1 MKGVLYMVVKKKEF
15 YCNLGVQTGYA
26 EIKPVL
32 KAVRMPDGTVSSF
45 CQFTLAIPGERTS
58 YTIFCVEELAQQCAE
73 SVTPGDLSL
82 IHILRNYQPEACIC
96 VCGPDI
102 RWCGNEAGD
111 VRDVYKRQEWHWTE
125 EGTREPAGAWHGRR
139 VYGRGS
145 EMESVR

>member
-58 YTIFCVEELAQQCAE
+58 YTIFVLKNWRSSAR
-73 SVTPGDLSL
+73 SL
-82 IHILRNYQPEACIC
+82 
-96 VCGPDI
+96 
-102 RWCGNEAGD
+102 
-111 VRDVYKRQEWHWTE
+111 
-125 EGTREPAGAWHGRR
+125 
-139 VYGRGS
+139 
-145 EMESVR
+145 

>member
-73 SVTPGDLSL
+73 SVTPGDYA
-82 IHILRNYQPEACIC
+82 IA
-96 VCGPDI
+96 
-102 RWCGNEAGD
+102 
-111 VRDVYKRQEWHWTE
+111 
-125 EGTREPAGAWHGRR
+125 
-139 VYGRGS
+139 YGRTTCKRDSSGVCFS
-145 EMESVR
+145 FKFVNFIFIDKAIIIFVSSNKMSIVF

>member
-73 SVTPGDLSL
+73 SVTPGDHA
-82 IHILRNYQPEACIC
+82 IA
-96 VCGPDI
+96 
-102 RWCGNEAGD
+102 
-111 VRDVYKRQEWHWTE
+111 
-125 EGTREPAGAWHGRR
+125 
-139 VYGRGS
+139 YGRTTCKRDSSGVCLEAVSVLDGGS
-145 EMESVR
+145 EMDIEQAADDELTGPLHITLRGSGFHNMRE

>member
-73 SVTPGDLSL
+73 SVMPGDYA
-82 IHILRNYQPEACIC
+82 IA
-96 VCGPDI
+96 
-102 RWCGNEAGD
+102 
-111 VRDVYKRQEWHWTE
+111 
-125 EGTREPAGAWHGRR
+125 
-139 VYGRGS
+139 YGRTTCKRDSSGVCLEAVSVLDGGS
-145 EMESVR
+145 EMDIEQAADDELTGPLHITLRGSGFHNMRE

>member
-58 YTIFCVEELAQQCAE
+58 YTIFYVEELAQQCAE
-73 SVTPGDLSL
+73 SVTPGDYA
-82 IHILRNYQPEACIC
+82 IA
-96 VCGPDI
+96 
-102 RWCGNEAGD
+102 
-111 VRDVYKRQEWHWTE
+111 
-125 EGTREPAGAWHGRR
+125 
-139 VYGRGS
+139 YGRTTCKRDSSGVCLEAVSVLDGGS
-145 EMESVR
+145 EMDIEQAADDELTGPLHITLRGSGFHNMRE

>member
-73 SVTPGDLSL
+73 SVTPGDYAIAYGLHVKETVPVYAWRRSL
-82 IHILRNYQPEACIC
+82 FWMEDLR
-96 VCGPDI
+96 
-102 RWCGNEAGD
+102 
-111 VRDVYKRQEWHWTE
+111 WT
-125 EGTREPAGAWHGRR
+125 
-139 VYGRGS
+139 
-145 EMESVR
+145 

>member
-15 YCNLGVQTGYA
+15 FCNLGVQTGYA

-73 SVTPGDLSL
+73 SVTPGDHAS
-82 IHILRNYQPEACIC
+82 A
-96 VCGPDI
+96 
-102 RWCGNEAGD
+102 
-111 VRDVYKRQEWHWTE
+111 
-125 EGTREPAGAWHGRR
+125 
-139 VYGRGS
+139 YGRTTCKRDSSGVCLEAVSVLDGGS
-145 EMESVR
+145 EMDIEQAADDELTGPLHITLRGSGFHNMRE